1 MSDLHVV
8 FGTGPLGL
16 AVMRTLRERQ
26 ARVRM
31 ANRAGR
37 AALPE
42 GVEIVAAD
50 VAGDPAAARRACEG
64 AAVVYNC
71 TNAPYHR
78 WPELLPGL
86 FGGILEAA
94 AAAGAR
100 LVVGDNVYMYGAVD
114 GPITDDLPVRPTTA
128 KGRIRAEVA
137 EAMLAAHRAGRV
149 AVAIGRASDFIGP
162 FVTDG
167 GMIGTRAV
175 VPAMRGRTAT
185 LLGNIDLPHTY
196 TFIEDFGR
204 ALVILGERPE
214 AAGRAWIAPS
224 PETVTTRQVM
234 TMVFEEL
241 GRPPK
246 LRTMGRGMLRLAG
259 LFVPEAREL
268 VEMMYEFEKPFV
280 VDGSHFERTFGLH
293 ATPLREVVRSTV
305 AWYRTYRGATQ
316 PQEGRDR

>member
-1 MSDLHVV
+1 MSELHVV
-8 FGTGPLGL
+8 FGTGPLGR
-16 AVMRTLRERQ
+16 AVMKALLAPPR
-26 ARVRM
+26 RVRM
-31 ANRAGR
+31 VNRAGR
-37 AALPE
+37 AAVPE
-42 GVEIVAAD
+42 GVEVVAAD
-50 VAGDPAAARRACEG
+50 VTGDPASARRVCEG

-86 FGGILEAA
+86 FGGILDAA
-94 AAAGAR
+94 VATGAR
-100 LVVGDNVYMYGAVD
+100 LVVGDNVYMYGQVD
-114 GPITDDLPVRPTTA
+114 GPITDDRPIRPTTK

-162 FVTDG
+162 YVTEG
-167 GMIGTRAV
+167 GMIGSRAI
-175 VPAMRGRTAT
+175 VPAMRGRPAT
-185 LLGNIDLPHTY
+185 LVGDIDQPHTY

-224 PETVTTRQVM
+224 PETATTRQVM

-241 GRPPK
+241 GRPPRM
-246 LRTMGRGMLRLAG
+246 RTMGRGMLRVAG

-268 VEMMYEFEKPFV
+268 VEMLYEFEKPFV
-280 VDGSHFERTFGLH
+280 VDGSNFERTFGLV

-305 AWYRTYRGATQ
+305 AWYRARFGAR
-316 PQEGRDR
+316 PV